1 MTSLLRFPR
10 LVLVFLITVT
20 PAYTQEAVKR
30 REPQPQ
36 VRYELGDDSKKQTS
50 IPGGQLAGPFLFQ
63 SKIFENTVRKYWVSI
78 PTQYDPKQSA
88 CVLVFQDGARA
99 INPNGVLRVPQVLE
113 NLIAKKLIPVTIGI
127 YITPGQRGTEFP
139 DVIGTGNPDN
149 RDREYDVLDDKYS
162 SMVIDEILP
171 EVAAKYNL
179 TTDPKGRAIGGSS
192 SGGICAFTVAW
203 HRPDQFRNVISL
215 IGSFTNIHGG
225 HVYPQM
231 VRDASA
237 KPIRIFL
244 QDGVNDLR
252 SPNDLDRDWHL
263 QNQAMV
269 AALTEKKYDMAYVFG
284 EGGHS
289 DDHGGAI
296 LPEMLQWIWRDYPGV
311 NAASAEKIVE
321 LARLRKP
328 ERIDPFPNYDATST
342 ISPNGTWKWEN
353 NNNRMRRTETLT
365 IDGTRSSLAGSLVTT
380 TNTNGETISTSSKIE
395 NVPIVGNK
403 LIIDVEREFRDRKIK
418 STYQGIVTEQTIVG
432 WNMSEFNGTPRDMP
446 WRADRVNA
454 KPVATIS
461 PIGEFE
467 NASDVGAV
475 RKLGSASFDST
486 NQSYEI
492 VGAGT
497 NMWANKDEFHMVWKK
512 LKGDFILDAHVK
524 LIGDGVDPHRKLG
537 WIIRK
542 SLDTDSAYADSAVH
556 GDGLTSLQFR
566 RAQGGI
572 TEQVQST
579 IKAPDVVQ
587 LSRKGNKIG
596 MSVAHAG
603 DALQSVEGINLDLG
617 DEVFVGL
624 YVCSHNPDVLE
635 KGVFRNVRI
644 TIPAPSDFKP
654 YRDYIGSRLEILNVN
669 TGHRTVVH
677 TVSDSMQAPNWTP
690 DGKAL
695 IFNRN
700 GKLFRFELA
709 GKSVTEINTDFAT
722 RNNNDHSLSFDGK
735 QLGISHHSAEH
746 GGKSMIYSMPVG
758 GGKPKLLTKDG
769 PSYLHGWS
777 PDGRFLVFTGQR
789 NDALDIYKIASEGGD
804 EIRLTTAKGVDD
816 GSEYTPDG
824 KAIYFN
830 STRTGK
836 MQLWKMNTDG
846 SEQTRVTDDR
856 FNNWFPHVSPDGK
869 SLVYLSF
876 MEDVEPADHPFYR
889 QVYLRQQPLQ
899 AGPSKIIA
907 YLYGGQGTIN
917 VNSWSPDNEHVAF
930 VSNSQIPKGA
940 TQ

>member
-1 MTSLLRFPR
+1 MTSRLRFLGLF
-10 LVLVFLITVT
+10 LVSLI
-20 PAYTQEAVKR
+20 AVVPGYAQDATKR

-36 VRYELGDDSKKQTS
+36 VRYELGADSKKQTN
-50 IPGGQLAGPFLFQ
+50 IPEGQLTGPFLFQ
-63 SKIFENTVRKYWVSI
+63 SKIIENTVRKYWVSV
-78 PTQYDPKQSA
+78 PSQYDPKQPA
-88 CVLVFQDGARA
+88 CVLVFQDGARS

-139 DVIGTGNPDN
+139 DSIGTGNPDN
-149 RDREYDVLDDKYS
+149 RDREYDVLDDKYAR
-162 SMVIDEILP
+162 MIIDEILP

-179 TTDPKGRAIGGSS
+179 TTDPTGRAIGGSS

-225 HVYPQM
+225 HVYPQL
-231 VRDASA
+231 VRDATN
-237 KPIRIFL
+237 KPIRVFL

-269 AALTEKKYDMAYVFG
+269 AALTERKYDMAYVFG

-311 NAASAEKIVE
+311 NSVSPEKIID
-321 LARLRKP
+321 LARQRKP
-328 ERIDPFPNYDATST
+328 ERVDPFPNLDEKST
-342 ISPNGTWKWEN
+342 ISPIGKWKWETN
-353 NNNRMRRTETLT
+353 ANRIGRSEALT
-365 IDGTRSSLAGSLVTT
+365 IEGTRVALVGSLATT
-380 TNTNGETISTSSKIE
+380 TNINGESQTSTAKIE
-395 NVPIVGNK
+395 NVQIIGNK
-403 LIIDVEREFRDRKIK
+403 LIFDVERDFRERKIK
-418 STYQGIVTEQTIVG
+418 STYQGIVTEKTIIG
-432 WNMSEFNGTPRDMP
+432 WNLSEFNGTPRDTS
-446 WRADRVNA
+446 WRAERVTD
-454 KPVATIS
+454 KPIALINT
-461 PIGEFE
+461 IGEFG

-475 RKLGSASFDST
+475 RKPGSASFDIAT
-486 NQSYEI
+486 QSYEI
-492 VGAGT
+492 AGAGT

-512 LKGDFILDAHVK
+512 LKGDFILDAQVK

-542 SLDTDSAYADSAVH
+542 SLETDSAYADSAIH

-579 IKAPDVVQ
+579 VKAPDVVQ
-587 LSRKGNKIG
+587 LSRKGTKIS
-596 MSVAHAG
+596 MAVAKSGNELLSGEAI
-603 DALQSVEGINLDLG
+603 DLDLG
-617 DEVFVGL
+617 DEVYVGL
-624 YVCSHNPDVLE
+624 YVCSHNPDVVE
-635 KGVFRNVRI
+635 TGVFSNVRI

-677 TVSDSMQAPNWTP
+677 TVADSMQAPNWTP
-690 DGKAL
+690 DGKSL

-700 GKLFRFELA
+700 GKLYRFELA
-709 GKSVTEINTDFAT
+709 DKSVTEINSDFAT
-722 RNNNDHSLSFDGK
+722 RNNNDHALSFDGT

-789 NDALDIYKIASEGGD
+789 NDELDIYKISSEGGD
-804 EIRLTTAKGVDD
+804 EVRLTSAKGLDD

-824 KAIYFN
+824 KSIYFN
-830 STRTGK
+830 STRNGK
-836 MQLWKMNTDG
+836 MQLWKMNADG
-846 SEQTRVTDDR
+846 SAQTMITDDR

-869 SLVYLSF
+869 LLVYLSF
-876 MEDVEPADHPFYR
+876 MEDVEPTDHPFYKP
-889 QVYLRQQPLQ
+889 VYLRQQPIEG
-899 AGPSKIIA
+899 GPSRIIA

-917 VNSWSPDNEHVAF
+917 VNSWSPDNQHVAF
-930 VSNSQIPKGA
+930 VSSSQIPKEA

>member
-1 MTSLLRFPR
+1 MTSQLRFFG
-10 LVLVFLITVT
+10 LVFVLIF
-20 PAYTQEAVKR
+20 AVGNVFSQDAAKR

-36 VRYELGDDSKKQTS
+36 VRYELGEDSKKQTN
-50 IPGGQLAGPFLFQ
+50 IPEGQLTGPFLFQ
-63 SKIFENTVRKYWVSI
+63 SKIIENTLRKYWVSV
-78 PTQYDPKQSA
+78 PSQYDSKQPA

-139 DVIGTGNPDN
+139 DSIGTGNPDN
-149 RDREYDVLDDKYS
+149 RDREYDVLDDKYAR
-162 SMVIDEILP
+162 MLIDEILP

-203 HRPDQFRNVISL
+203 QRPDQFRNVISL

-225 HVYPQM
+225 HVYPQL
-231 VRDASA
+231 VRDAA
-237 KPIRIFL
+237 PKPIRVFL
-244 QDGVNDLR
+244 QDGVNDNR

-269 AALTEKKYDMAYVFG
+269 AALNEKKYDMAHVFG
-284 EGGHS
+284 DGGHS

-296 LPEMLQWIWRDYPGV
+296 LPEMLQWIWQDYPGV
-311 NAASAEKIVE
+311 NSAGAEKLVE
-321 LARLRKP
+321 LARQR
-328 ERIDPFPNYDATST
+328 
-342 ISPNGTWKWEN
+342 
-353 NNNRMRRTETLT
+353 
-365 IDGTRSSLAGSLVTT
+365 
-380 TNTNGETISTSSKIE
+380 
-395 NVPIVGNK
+395 
-403 LIIDVEREFRDRKIK
+403 
-418 STYQGIVTEQTIVG
+418 
-432 WNMSEFNGTPRDMP
+432 
-446 WRADRVNA
+446 
-454 KPVATIS
+454 KPVALIT

-467 NASDVGAV
+467 SASDVGAV
-475 RKLGSASFDST
+475 SKPGSASFDSDT
-486 NQSYEI
+486 QSYEI
-492 VGAGT
+492 VGSGT
-497 NMWANKDEFHMVWKK
+497 NMWANKDHFHMVWKK
-512 LKGDFILDAHVK
+512 LKGDFILDSHVK
-524 LIGDGVDPHRKLG
+524 LFGVGVDPHRKLG

-542 SLDTDSAYADSAVH
+542 TLDTDSAYADSAVH

-566 RAQGGI
+566 RVQGGI
-572 TEQVQST
+572 TEQVQSNV
-579 IKAPDVVQ
+579 KAPDVVQ
-587 LSRKGNKIG
+587 LSRKGTKIS
-596 MSVAHAG
+596 MAVAHSG
-603 DALQSVEGINLDLG
+603 DALESVEGIDLDLG
-617 DEVFVGL
+617 DEVYVGL

-635 KGVFRNVRI
+635 KGVFSNVRI

-690 DGKAL
+690 DGKSL
-695 IFNRN
+695 IYNRN
-700 GKLFRFELA
+700 GKLYRFQLA
-709 GKSVTEINTDFAT
+709 DRSVKEINTDFAT
-722 RNNNDHSLSFDGK
+722 RNNNDHVLSFDGK

-746 GGKSMIYSMPVG
+746 GGKSMIYSMPIG
-758 GGKPKLLTKDG
+758 GGKPKLLTTAG

-789 NDALDIYKIASEGGD
+789 NDELDIYKISSDGGD
-804 EIRLTTAKGVDD
+804 EVRLTTAKGVDD

-824 KAIYFN
+824 KFIVFN

-836 MQLWKMNTDG
+836 MQLWKMNSDG
-846 SEQTRVTDDR
+846 SAQTRITDDR

-876 MEDVEPADHPFYR
+876 MEDVEPTDHPFYKP
-889 QVYLRQQPLQ
+889 VYLRQQPIEG
-899 AGPSKIIA
+899 GPSRIIA

-917 VNSWSPDNEHVAF
+917 VNSWSPDNQHVAF
-930 VSNSQIPKGA
+930 VSNSKISKEAAQ
-940 TQ
+940 